1 MEQINEKTGE
11 NVQVV
16 LIANKIDLPDE
27 MTDDENKKNENS
39 EMQ

>member
-16 LIANKIDLPDE
+16 LIANKIDLPDVE
-27 MTDDENKKNENS
+27 TPPEDPR
-39 EMQ
+39 

>member
-27 MTDDENKKNENS
+27 MTDDENKENENS

>member
-16 LIANKIDLPDE
+16 LIANKIDLPDG
-27 MTDDENKKNENS
+27 MTDDENKENENS